1 MIFDFMK
8 AHSKE
13 FSIEKMARVLK
24 VTRIGYYKYIK
35 KKEPKRKIENDRLL
49 QKIKIVHKKSRE
61 IYGSPRIHAQLK
73 KDGEACSRKL
83 IAKIM
88 KTNNIQSKIRK
99 KWKKTTRGTKDLT
112 KVVPNLL
119 NQNFEVSTPNII
131 WVSDITYIWTKE
143 GWLYLAAVMDLY
155 SRKIVGFSTSITI
168 DTKLIIR
175 ATEQAIC
182 NRMPAVGLIH
192 HSDKGTQ
199 YTSNEFKAFAAKCG
213 MILSMSGK
221 GNCYDNAAMESFF
234 HSFKTEHVFFC
245 EYMTREEATLSIFEY
260 IEIFYNRERTHSTL
274 KYLSPVEFEETFPP
288 ILSKEEEE
296 LLPSLLQQSRVKLAC
311 AAMSASPAGD
321 EAI

>member
-1 MIFDFMK
+1 
-8 AHSKE
+8 
-13 FSIEKMARVLK
+13 
-24 VTRIGYYKYIK
+24 
-35 KKEPKRKIENDRLL
+35 
-49 QKIKIVHKKSRE
+49 
-61 IYGSPRIHAQLK
+61 
-73 KDGEACSRKL
+73 
-83 IAKIM
+83 
-88 KTNNIQSKIRK
+88 
-99 KWKKTTRGTKDLT
+99 
-112 KVVPNLL
+112 
-119 NQNFEVSTPNII
+119 
-131 WVSDITYIWTKE
+131 
-143 GWLYLAAVMDLY
+143 MDLY

-182 NRMPAVGLIH
+182 NRMPEPGLIH

-199 YTSNEFKAFAAKCG
+199 YTSNEFKTFAAKCG

-274 KYLSPVEFEETFPP
+274 KYLSPVEFEDAFPP
-288 ILSKEEEE
+288 ILSNEEED
-296 LLPSLLQQSRVKLAC
+296 LLPSPLQQSRVKLAC
-311 AAMSASPAGD
+311 AAMSASPAGN